1 MSQSPETFKE
11 RLARWHV
18 LLSFG
23 ASERKMFYDLCAN
36 FIADGVPVFEAVE
49 EIGKRWEAQRNP
61 KARIA
66 HNLLA
71 GFRGQG
77 GTALRFGQ
85 AMQEWAPSMEAMAI
99 DAGEQSGD
107 IVNGLRMASRLTEVT
122 ARIRNTVI
130 GEMMYP
136 AFLLIL
142 FGAFLYMLSTA
153 VMPVFADILPRE
165 KWPTGPRILGALA
178 DAAPWLYGGL
188 LFFIVGM
195 LAAFTWSKGPWVGN
209 VRSFF
214 DQWVPP
220 WNIQR
225 QVSGAIMMTCF
236 AVLTKAGIPFSAV
249 IAKLSVTASAWD
261 LSHLNLMRGKM
272 RRGMRDG
279 DAMAGPLFD
288 EDVRWE
294 IGVYGRLT
302 SFSAAL
308 ESLSVRVVERVI
320 KKIQA
325 FAAALRMLI
334 MFAIAGMIVWVYG
347 TFYTI
352 TMAVKQ
358 ATH

>member
-1 MSQSPETFKE
+1 MSQLVEILNE
-11 RLARWHV
+11 RVERVRVSLAW
-18 LLSFG
+18 G
-23 ASERKMFYDLCAN
+23 ATERRMFYDLCAN
-36 FIADGVPVFEAVE
+36 FIADGVPVYEAIE
-49 EIGKRWEAQRNP
+49 EIGKRWEAQKNP
-61 KARIA
+61 KAQIT
-66 HNLLA
+66 NSLLA

-122 ARIRNTVI
+122 ARIRGTLI

-136 AFLLIL
+136 AFLLLL

-165 KWPTGPRILGALA
+165 KWPTGARILGALA

-188 LFFIVGM
+188 LLFIVSLLG
-195 LAAFTWSKGPWVGN
+195 AFSWTRGPWVGD
-209 VRSFF
+209 VRGFF

-220 WNIQR
+220 WSIQR
-225 QVSGAIMMTCF
+225 QVSGAILMTCF

-261 LSHLNLMRGKM
+261 LSHLNLMRSKM

-302 SFSAAL
+302 SFSSAL
-308 ESLSVRVVERVI
+308 ESLSVRVVDRVI
-320 KKIQA
+320 KKIQV
-325 FAAALRMLI
+325 FAGVLRNLI

-347 TFYTI
+347 TFFTI